1 MRTIVHLDADAFFA
15 SVEQAADAR
24 LRGKP
29 IAVGGETRGI
39 VASASYEARKFGIYT
54 PMPTARARKLCPKL
68 IVLPG
73 DYERYEQ
80 FSRWMFGYAY
90 DFTPS
95 VEQTSIDEG
104 YFDITA
110 NRSKPPVEIALTIG
124 KAIRQSLKIT
134 VSEGIASNKL
144 ISQIASKLSKP
155 AAFHTV
161 PTGEEKQFLRPLPN
175 RWLPGIGPKTAVRL
189 NAAGLADIGQ
199 IAATPIDMLALLLGN
214 QAPALRQF
222 ANGIDERPLIP
233 ASEPQ
238 KSFSQQETFNE
249 DVTDEEYVE
258 AVLRRM
264 ADKLFATVREEGRS
278 VRTLTVK
285 VRYNDHDEN
294 SRAESLREP
303 TDLESDVYGRLRSLL
318 REAWQR
324 RVSLRMVSL
333 KLSNVYD
340 GVFRSELPLETS
352 ARNHEARE
360 RLAAT
365 LDELRR
371 NKGWSVVL
379 RGHDLRL
386 RDAPRDLP
394 KAEVRTTSPQP
405 SPPQRGGEGG
415 NKKQSHV
422 GCYVPLRARS
432 CYTFLDSTLS
442 PAAIVNLARQHGMSA
457 IALTDIGNLHGAVE
471 FAQAAKH
478 AGVKPIFGAELE
490 IGEQP
495 LLLYVE
501 SARGYH
507 NLNRLLSRRAE
518 AAAKDGDEGAVAA
531 QQRRP
536 TRPEVLHGLTDGLI
550 AVSPDVRMA
559 ELFPGRFYQ
568 LAKKPLSP
576 SDAEREWPVVACPAI
591 HYATPADRIKYDI
604 VQSIRTLTLLRQEH
618 PSKRLNS
625 RFHFRTPVEMFAACK
640 DHPEW
645 LTHSLEI
652 AERCNFEMP
661 FGKPQF
667 PAFAPPDGSTAR
679 EFLHRLVTDGLR
691 RRYGERASAM
701 RSQVEQEL
709 SIISAVGYEEYFL
722 VVWNILQDCRA
733 HGIEWIT
740 RGSAA
745 DSLVCYCLGISD
757 VCPVR
762 FGLYF
767 RRFLNQERMALNKL
781 PDIDIDF
788 PHDRKDDVV
797 DIIFTKYGR
806 EHCAVVGGFSTFQAR
821 SAFADVAKVLGVAE
835 CEVRKFTDH
844 FPWSFGGG
852 WVPDEPTPSGGTKL
866 RELLAASPENRDLPL
881 NEEPFKTAIDMAE
894 FLDGM
899 PRNPKMH
906 PCGVV
911 LSRQP
916 MHELTPTFISN
927 KGYATTHYDMDA
939 VEVIGLVK
947 IDVLAQGGLA
957 AMRDTKDALA
967 KRGVSVDLKALE
979 PWQDPDVWDLIS
991 GGARAVHHIESPAM
1005 TSLCRQTNVR
1015 DIDTLIAIVSVIRPG
1030 AANEGKKLAFTR
1042 RYQGLEPITYPHPS
1056 LEPVLRDA
1064 FGLVVYEE
1072 HILQICEAFAG
1083 LDPGRADVLRRAL
1096 NKQKRAVIAEIQ
1108 KEFFASARA
1117 RGHDEAKIVEVWELV
1132 AGFAGYAFC
1141 KAHSTAYGVEAYQA
1155 AWLKR
1160 NHPAEFMAA
1169 VLTNGKGFYDP
1180 LVYVLE
1186 CYRLGLKFLPPTIN
1200 EPGPQFKAVDG
1211 RWMIEDGRAG
1221 TQLPA
1226 AMRLNENGAQGTDAP
1241 YLPPHPS
1248 LLPQG
1253 GEGVPQFIRVPL
1265 TQAKGLTDRT
1275 IKRLLTERER
1285 GRFASLADFH
1295 RRVIPSAEEME
1306 VMIRAGGFDE
1316 FGEARTRQFWEA
1328 QRLAKLKVE
1337 VRGSKAGSHNLEF
1350 DFEAGRN
1357 PVAEFFTDNQALLRE
1372 PTRRER
1378 LEAETELFG
1387 YAVSG
1392 HPLELYPD
1400 IAWDTYC
1407 PVARMVEHVG
1417 ETIVACGLVVEQR
1430 THHQITCEP
1439 MKFLT
1444 LADWTGIVETEL
1456 FAQTYRN
1463 YGLATVRYPVLEV
1476 EAKVEAFEN
1485 GRGFT
1490 LRVLRAGKP
1499 RTSVSSS
1506 PSPTS

>member
-1 MRTIVHLDADAFFA
+1 MSRTIVHLDADAFFA
-15 SVEQAADAR
+15 SVEQAADTR
-24 LRGKP
+24 LRGRP
-29 IAVGGETRGI
+29 IAVGGESRGI
-39 VASASYEARKFGIYT
+39 IASASYEARRFGIYT

-80 FSRWMFGYAY
+80 FSNWMFGYAY
-90 DFTPS
+90 DFTPD

-104 YFDITA
+104 YFDLTA
-110 NRSKPPVEIALTIG
+110 NHKRPPVEIALTIR
-124 KAIRQSLKIT
+124 KAIGQSLKIT

-144 ISQIASKLSKP
+144 VSQIASKLNKP
-155 AAFHTV
+155 AAFQTV
-161 PTGEEKQFLRPLPN
+161 PGGQEKQFLHPLPN
-175 RWLPGIGPKTAVRL
+175 RWLPGIGPKAAVRL
-189 NAAGLADIGQ
+189 NAAGLAQIGQ
-199 IAATPIDMLALLLGN
+199 VAATPVDMLALLVGN
-214 QAPALRQF
+214 QAPVMRQF

-264 ADKLFATVREEGRS
+264 ADRLFATVREEGWS

-285 VRYNDHDEN
+285 VRYNDRDEN
-294 SRAESLREP
+294 QRAESLREP
-303 TDLESDVYGRLRSLL
+303 TDLETDIYGRLRGLL

-340 GVFRSELPLETS
+340 GVFRSELALETN
-352 ARNHEARE
+352 ARNHAARE
-360 RLAAT
+360 RLAVV

-371 NKGWSVVL
+371 NKGLSMIL

-386 RDAPRDLP
+386 RDSP
-394 KAEVRTTSPQP
+394 KTLETRSAGCGMRKESLSRLTSAATGLRKIA
-405 SPPQRGGEGG
+405 S
-415 NKKQSHV
+415 
-422 GCYVPLRARS
+422 YVPLRVRS
-432 CYTFLDSTLS
+432 YYTFLDSTLS
-442 PAAIVNLARQHGMSA
+442 PAAIVNCAKQHGLSA

-471 FAQAAKH
+471 FAQAAKR
-478 AGVKPIFGAELE
+478 AGVKPIFGTELQ
-490 IGEQP
+490 IGEHP

-507 NLNRLLSRRAE
+507 NLNRLLSFRAE
-518 AAAKDGDEGAVAA
+518 KDNEEGAVAA

-536 TRPEVLHGLTDGLI
+536 IQFERLDGFTEGLI
-550 AVSPDVRMA
+550 AVSPDSHLA

-568 LAKKPLSP
+568 MATKHLTPALSP
-576 SDAEREWPVVACPAI
+576 SDAERDNARRFPVVACPAVY
-591 HYATPADRIKYDI
+591 YALPGDRLKYDI

-618 PSKRLNS
+618 PSKRMDGRL
-625 RFHFRTPVEMFAACK
+625 HFRTPAEMAEACK
-640 DHPEW
+640 EHPDW

-652 AERCNFEMP
+652 ADRCNFEMP

-667 PAFAPPDGSTAR
+667 PAFVPPDGSTPR
-679 EFLHRLVTDGLR
+679 EFLYQLVKDGLR
-691 RRYGERASAM
+691 RRYGERAGSM
-701 RSQVEQEL
+701 RPQVEQEL
-709 SIISAVGYEEYFL
+709 SIIGAVGYEEYFL

-757 VCPVR
+757 VCPIR

-797 DIIFTKYGR
+797 DLIFAKYGR
-806 EHCAVVGGFSTFQAR
+806 EHCGVVGGFSTFQAR
-821 SAFADVAKVLGVAE
+821 SAFADVAKVLGMAE
-835 CEVRKFTDH
+835 REVRRFTEH

-852 WVPDEPTPSGGTKL
+852 WVPDEHTPSGGAKL

-881 NEEPFKTAIDMAE
+881 NEEPFKTALDMAE
-894 FLDGM
+894 FLDGF
-899 PRNPKMH
+899 PRYPKMH

-927 KGYATTHYDMDA
+927 KGYPTTHYDMDA

-947 IDVLAQGGLA
+947 VDVLAQGGLA
-957 AMRDTKDALA
+957 AMRDVKASLA
-967 KRGVSVDLKALE
+967 KRGVMVDLNALE
-979 PWQDPDVWDLIS
+979 PWQDPQVWEMIS

-1005 TSLCRQTNVR
+1005 TGLCRQCNVR

-1042 RYQGLEPITYPHPS
+1042 RYQGLEPVTYPHPS
-1056 LEPVLRDA
+1056 LEPVLRDT

-1083 LDPGRADVLRRAL
+1083 LPPGRADVLRRAL
-1096 NKQKRAVIAEIQ
+1096 NKQKRAVIMEIQ

-1117 RGHDEAKIVEVWELV
+1117 RGHPPEKIEEVWGLV

-1141 KAHSTAYGVEAYQA
+1141 KAHSTAYGVEAYQS

-1160 NHPAEFMAA
+1160 YYPAEFMAA

-1186 CYRLGLKFLPPTIN
+1186 SYRLGLKFLPPTVN
-1200 EPGPQFKAVDG
+1200 EPGPGFAVVDG
-1211 RWMIEDGRAG
+1211 RWKM
-1221 TQLPA
+1221 
-1226 AMRLNENGAQGTDAP
+1226 
-1241 YLPPHPS
+1241 
-1248 LLPQG
+1248 
-1253 GEGVPQFIRVPL
+1253 
-1265 TQAKGLTDRT
+1265 
-1275 IKRLLTERER
+1275 ER
-1285 GRFASLADFH
+1285 
-1295 RRVIPSAEEME
+1295 P
-1306 VMIRAGGFDE
+1306 
-1316 FGEARTRQFWEA
+1316 ARTPNA
-1328 QRLAKLKVE
+1328 A
-1337 VRGSKAGSHNLEF
+1337 RGA
-1350 DFEAGRN
+1350 R
-1357 PVAEFFTDNQALLRE
+1357 AL
-1372 PTRRER
+1372 
-1378 LEAETELFG
+1378 
-1387 YAVSG
+1387 
-1392 HPLELYPD
+1392 PD
-1400 IAWDTYC
+1400 TS
-1407 PVARMVEHVG
+1407 
-1417 ETIVACGLVVEQR
+1417 
-1430 THHQITCEP
+1430 
-1439 MKFLT
+1439 
-1444 LADWTGIVETEL
+1444 
-1456 FAQTYRN
+1456 
-1463 YGLATVRYPVLEV
+1463 
-1476 EAKVEAFEN
+1476 AF
-1485 GRGFT
+1485 R
-1490 LRVLRAGKP
+1490 
-1499 RTSVSSS
+1499 
-1506 PSPTS
+1506 

>member
-1 MRTIVHLDADAFFA
+1 MPRTIVHLDADAFFT
-15 SVEQAADAR
+15 SVEQAADTR
-24 LRGKP
+24 LRGRP
-29 IAVGGETRGI
+29 IAVGGESRGI
-39 VASASYEARKFGIYT
+39 IASASYEARKFGIYT

-80 FSRWMFGYAY
+80 FSNWMFGYAY
-90 DFTPS
+90 DFTPD

-104 YFDITA
+104 YFDLTA
-110 NRSKPPVEIALTIG
+110 NHKKPAIEIALTIR
-124 KAIRQSLKIT
+124 KAIGQSLKIN
-134 VSEGIASNKL
+134 VSEGIGSNKL
-144 ISQIASKLSKP
+144 VSQIASKLNKP
-155 AAFHTV
+155 AAFQNV
-161 PTGEEKQFLRPLPN
+161 PGGQEKQFLHPLPN
-175 RWLPGIGPKTAVRL
+175 KWLPGIGPKTALRL

-199 IAATPIDMLALLLGN
+199 IAGTPVDMLALLLGN
-214 QAPALRQF
+214 QAPVMRQF

-233 ASEPQ
+233 AREPQ
-238 KSFSQQETFNE
+238 KTYSQQETFNE

-285 VRYNDHDEN
+285 VRYNDRDEN
-294 SRAESLREP
+294 TRAESLREP
-303 TDLESDVYGRLRSLL
+303 TDLETDIYGRLRNLL

-340 GVFRSELPLETS
+340 GVFRSELELETN
-352 ARNHEARE
+352 ARNHAARE

-365 LDELRR
+365 LDTLRH
-371 NKGWSVVL
+371 NKGWSVVM

-386 RDAPRDLP
+386 RDAPRDIVNERAKPQLKIAVHIQQP
-394 KAEVRTTSPQP
+394 RASARATT
-405 SPPQRGGEGG
+405 
-415 NKKQSHV
+415 
-422 GCYVPLRARS
+422 YVPLRVRS
-432 CYTFLDSTLS
+432 YYTFLDSTLS
-442 PAAIVNLARQHGMSA
+442 PAAIVNLAKQHGLSA

-471 FAQAAKH
+471 FAQAAKR
-478 AGVKPIFGAELE
+478 AGVKPIFGTELQV
-490 IGEQP
+490 GLHP

-507 NLNRLLSRRAE
+507 NLNRLLSSK
-518 AAAKDGDEGAVAA
+518 AATAGDEEGAVAK

-536 TRPEVLHGLTDGLI
+536 ISFERLNGFTDGLI
-550 AVSPDVRMA
+550 AVSPDLRLA

-568 LAKKPLSP
+568 MATKQIAAS
-576 SDAEREWPVVACPAI
+576 RFPVVACPAI
-591 HYATPADRIKYDI
+591 HYALPDDRQKFDI

-618 PSKRLNS
+618 PSKRKDG
-625 RFHFRTPVEMFAACK
+625 RFHFRTPAEMATGCK
-640 DHPEW
+640 DHHEW
-645 LTHSLEI
+645 LAHSLEI
-652 AERCNFEMP
+652 ADRCNFEIP

-667 PAFAPPDGSTAR
+667 PAFMPPNGSTPR
-679 EFLHRLVTDGLR
+679 QFLRKLVMDGAR
-691 RRYGERASAM
+691 RRYPD
-701 RSQVEQEL
+701 SQLSTLNSQLAQEL

-722 VVWNILQDCRA
+722 VVWNILQDCRR

-757 VCPVR
+757 VCPIR

-767 RRFLNQERMALNKL
+767 RRFLNEERMALNKL

-797 DIIFTKYGR
+797 DLIFAKYGG

-835 CEVRKFTDH
+835 REVRRFTDH

-852 WVPDEPTPSGGTKL
+852 WVPDEHTPSGGAKL

-881 NEEPFKTAIDMAE
+881 NEEPFKTALDMAE
-894 FLDGM
+894 FLDGF

-927 KGYATTHYDMDA
+927 KGYPTTHFDMDA

-947 IDVLAQGGLA
+947 VDVLAQGGLA
-957 AMRDTKDALA
+957 AMRDAKASLA
-967 KRGVSVDLKALE
+967 KRGVSVDLNALG
-979 PWQDPDVWDLIS
+979 PWQDPQVWELIS

-1005 TSLCRQTNVR
+1005 TSLCRQCNVR

-1042 RYQGLEPITYPHPS
+1042 RYQGLEPVTYPHPS

-1083 LDPGRADVLRRAL
+1083 LPPGRADVLRRAL
-1096 NKQKRAVIAEIQ
+1096 NKQKRAIIAEIQ
-1108 KEFFASARA
+1108 EEFFAAARA
-1117 RGHDEAKIVEVWELV
+1117 RGHAPEKIEEVWGLV

-1141 KAHSTAYGVEAYQA
+1141 KAHSTAYGVEAYQS

-1160 NHPAEFMAA
+1160 YYPAEFMAA

-1186 CYRLGLKFLPPTIN
+1186 SYQLGLNFLPPTVN
-1200 EPGPQFKAVDG
+1200 EPGPDFKVVDG
-1211 RWMIEDGRAG
+1211 RWKMEDGASGKDAERGARDARA
-1221 TQLPA
+1221 P
-1226 AMRLNENGAQGTDAP
+1226 R
-1241 YLPPHPS
+1241 S
-1248 LLPQG
+1248 
-1253 GEGVPQFIRVPL
+1253 IRVPL
-1265 TQAKGLTDRT
+1265 TRAKGLTERT
-1275 IKRLLTERER
+1275 IKQLLAEHE
-1285 GRFASLADFH
+1285 GGAFVSLADFH
-1295 RRVIPSAEEME
+1295 QRVMPSPEELE
-1306 VMIRAGGFDE
+1306 TIIRAGGFDE
-1316 FGEARTRQFWEA
+1316 FGETRTRQFWDA
-1328 QRLAKLKVE
+1328 QRLSK
-1337 VRGSKAGSHNLEF
+1337 RGLRNGGRGTGNLEF
-1350 DFEAGRN
+1350 DFEAGMN
-1357 PVAEFFTDNQALLRE
+1357 PVSDFFAQNPALLRE

-1378 LEAETELFG
+1378 LEAVTELFG

-1392 HPLELYPD
+1392 HPLELFAD
-1400 IAWDTYC
+1400 VAWDTYC
-1407 PVARMVEHVG
+1407 PVARLGEHVG
-1417 ETIVACGLVVEQR
+1417 ETVVTCGLVVEQR
-1430 THHQITCEP
+1430 THHQITGDP

-1444 LADWTGIVETEL
+1444 LADWTGMVETEL
-1456 FAQTYRN
+1456 FAQTYKS

-1476 EAKVEAFEN
+1476 TATVEPFEN
-1485 GRGFT
+1485 GRGFS
-1490 LRVLRAGKP
+1490 LRVLRARKP
-1499 RTSVSSS
+1499 REQTDGSR
-1506 PSPTS
+1506 TR

>member
-1 MRTIVHLDADAFFA
+1 MSRTIVHLDADAFFA
-15 SVEQAADAR
+15 SVEQAADSR
-24 LRGKP
+24 LRGRP

-39 VASASYEARKFGIYT
+39 IASASYEARKFGIYT

-80 FSRWMFGYAY
+80 FSNWMFGYAY
-90 DFTPS
+90 DFTPD

-104 YFDITA
+104 YFDLTA
-110 NRSKPPVEIALTIG
+110 NHRKPPVEIALTIR
-124 KAIRQSLKIT
+124 KAIGQSLKIT
-134 VSEGIASNKL
+134 VSEGIGANKL
-144 ISQIASKLSKP
+144 VSQIASKLNKP
-155 AAFHTV
+155 AAFQAV
-161 PTGEEKQFLRPLPN
+161 PGGQEKQFLHPLPN

-189 NAAGLADIGQ
+189 NAAGLAQIGQ
-199 IAATPIDMLALLLGN
+199 VAATPVDMLALLLGS
-214 QAPALRQF
+214 QAPVMRQF
-222 ANGIDERPLIP
+222 ANGIDERPLIA

-238 KSFSQQETFNE
+238 KSYSQQETFNE

-264 ADKLFATVREEGRS
+264 ADRLFATVREEGRS

-285 VRYNDHDEN
+285 VRYNDRDEN
-294 SRAESLREP
+294 QRAESLREP
-303 TDLESDVYGRLRSLL
+303 TDLETDIYGRLRGLL

-340 GVFRSELPLETS
+340 DLFRSELALETNG
-352 ARNHEARE
+352 RNHAARE
-360 RLAAT
+360 RLAVVM
-365 LDELRR
+365 DELRR

-386 RDAPRDLP
+386 RDAPRDP
-394 KAEVRTTSPQP
+394 VAAEVTRLTSPNRKSQIVN
-405 SPPQRGGEGG
+405 R
-415 NKKQSHV
+415 KCT
-422 GCYVPLRARS
+422 GCYVPLRVRS
-432 CYTFLDSTLS
+432 YYTFLDSTLS
-442 PAAIVNLARQHGMSA
+442 PAAIVNCAKQHGLSA
-457 IALTDIGNLHGAVE
+457 IALADIGNLHGAVE
-471 FAQAAKH
+471 FAQAAKR
-478 AGVKPIFGAELE
+478 AGIKPIFGTELQV
-490 IGEQP
+490 GQHP

-501 SARGYH
+501 SACGYH
-507 NLNRLLSRRAE
+507 NLNRLLSLRAE
-518 AAAKDGDEGAVAA
+518 KDNEEGAVAA

-536 TRPEVLHGLTDGLI
+536 IAFESLDGFTEGLI
-550 AVSPDVRMA
+550 AVSPDTHLT

-568 LAKKPLSP
+568 MAAKGHLTRPAATLSP
-576 SDAEREWPVVACPAI
+576 SDAERDNARRFPVVACPAV
-591 HYATPADRIKYDI
+591 HYALPGDRLKYDI

-618 PSKRLNS
+618 PEKQMDG
-625 RFHFRTPVEMFAACK
+625 RFDFRTPAEMAGAYNE
-640 DHPEW
+640 HPDW
-645 LTHSLEI
+645 LAHSLEI
-652 AERCNFEMP
+652 AERCQYEIP

-667 PAFAPPDGSTAR
+667 PAFAPPDGSTPR
-679 EFLHRLVTDGLR
+679 EFLHQLVMDGLR
-691 RRYGERASAM
+691 RRYGDRAASM
-701 RSQVEQEL
+701 RPQIEQEL

-797 DIIFTKYGR
+797 DLIFAKYGR

-835 CEVRKFTDH
+835 REVRRFTDH

-852 WVPDEPTPSGGTKL
+852 WIAAEHTPSGGAKL
-866 RELLAASPENRDLPL
+866 RELLAASPENCDLPL
-881 NEEPFKTAIDMAE
+881 NEEPFKTALDVAE
-894 FLDGM
+894 FLDGF
-899 PRNPKMH
+899 PRYPKMH

-916 MHELTPTFISN
+916 MHDLTPTFISS
-927 KGYATTHYDMDA
+927 KGYPTTHFDMDA

-957 AMRDTKDALA
+957 VMRDAKAALA
-967 KRGVSVDLKALE
+967 RRGVNVDLKALE
-979 PWQDPDVWDLIS
+979 PWQDQAVWEMISS

-1005 TSLCRQTNVR
+1005 TGLCRQCNAR

-1056 LEPVLRDA
+1056 LEPVLRDT

-1083 LDPGRADVLRRAL
+1083 LNPGRADVLRRAL
-1096 NKQKRAVIAEIQ
+1096 NKQKLAVIAEVQ
-1108 KEFFASARA
+1108 KEFSSSARA
-1117 RGHDEAKIVEVWELV
+1117 RGHSPEKIEEVWRLV

-1160 NHPAEFMAA
+1160 NYPAEFMAA
-1169 VLTNGKGFYDP
+1169 VLINGKGFYDP

-1186 CYRLGLKFLPPTIN
+1186 SYRLGLKFLPPTVN
-1200 EPGPQFKAVDG
+1200 QPGPHFTAHGK
-1211 RWMIEDGRAG
+1211 
-1221 TQLPA
+1221 T
-1226 AMRLNENGAQGTDAP
+1226 
-1241 YLPPHPS
+1241 
-1248 LLPQG
+1248 
-1253 GEGVPQFIRVPL
+1253 IRVPL
-1265 TQAKGLTDRT
+1265 TRAKGLTERT
-1275 IKRLLTERER
+1275 MKRLIAERES
-1285 GRFASLADFH
+1285 GVFASLADFH
-1295 RRVIPSAEEME
+1295 RRVKPLPEETE
-1306 VMIRAGGFDE
+1306 VMIRAGGFDD
-1316 FGEARTRQFWEA
+1316 FGETRTRQFWES
-1328 QRLAKLKVE
+1328 QRLAKSEIGNQKSE
-1337 VRGSKAGSHNLEF
+1337 IETSNLEF
-1350 DFEAGRN
+1350 DFEAGTN
-1357 PVAEFFTDNQALLRE
+1357 PVSDFFAQNPALLRE

-1392 HPLELYPD
+1392 HPLELFAD
-1400 IAWDTYC
+1400 VAWTTYC
-1407 PVARMVEHVG
+1407 PVARLGEHVG
-1417 ETIVACGLVVEQR
+1417 ETVVTCGLVVEQR
-1430 THHQITCEP
+1430 THHQITGEP

-1444 LADWTGIVETEL
+1444 LADWTGMVETEL
-1456 FAQTYRN
+1456 FAQTYKS

-1476 EAKVEAFEN
+1476 TATVEPFEN
-1485 GRGFT
+1485 GRGYS

-1499 RTSVSSS
+1499 RTSSNRRMALKHR
-1506 PSPTS
+1506 